1 MRTVILSSALVL
13 ILFALVSPSASS
25 QELSAREIVKKAYD
39 KFQGETNASEMTMTI
54 VRPTWK
60 RTVSFKVWSKGK
72 DYSLA
77 LVTAP
82 AKEKGQTFLK
92 QKNEMWN
99 WVPAIGRMIKL
110 PPSMMSQGWMG
121 SDYSNDD
128 LLKEASIVE
137 DYNHTIVGQDVIE
150 KRECYKIKLSP
161 KPDAPVVWGS
171 ILKWISKSDFLQLK
185 SEYYD
190 EDNRLV
196 KTELASEIKR
206 MGNRIIPT
214 RFEIIPKNEKGNMT
228 IMEMNKADFD
238 IPIKDNF
245 FSQQNMKRAMGIVS
259 PAK

>member
-1 MRTVILSSALVL
+1 MKVKSHILSAVLVF
-13 ILFALVSPSASS
+13 ISFACIPTTASS
-25 QELSAREIVKKAYD
+25 QDPTAREIVKKAYD
-39 KFQGETNASEMTMTI
+39 KFQGQTNESEMTMTI

-60 RTVSFKVWSKGK
+60 RTVSFKVWSKGR

-77 LVTAP
+77 LITAP

-137 DYNHTIVGQDVIE
+137 DYDHAIVGKDVLE
-150 KRECYKIKLSP
+150 KRDCYKIKLTP
-161 KPDAPVVWGS
+161 KPEAAVVWGS
-171 ILKWISKSDFLQLK
+171 ILKWISKGDFLQLK

-190 EDNRLV
+190 EDNLLV
-196 KTELASEIKR
+196 KTEMAYNIR
-206 MGNRIIPT
+206 QMGNRIIPT
-214 RFEIIPKNEKGNMT
+214 RFEIIPKDEKGNMT
-228 IMEMNKADFD
+228 IVEMNKAVFD
-238 IPIKDNF
+238 LPIRDDF
-245 FSQQNMKRAMGIVS
+245 FSQQNMKSVR
-259 PAK
+259 